1 MEGRQAKKT
10 RNPIP
15 DLQSNLVEP
24 RKGEGFVFFLVFR
37 TIPESKRKIKEKRNE
52 INKKTNG
59 TGGEAAAAGWPK
71 RRRRKKKE
79 KKKLGKKN

>member
-24 RKGEGFVFFLVFR
+24 RKGEGFVFFSRFSNHPR
-37 TIPESKRKIKEKRNE
+37 IQKKNKGKKKRNQQ
-52 INKKTNG
+52 KTNG

>member
-52 INKKTNG
+52 INKKQMG
-59 TGGEAAAAGWPK
+59 PEV
-71 RRRRKKKE
+71 RRRPLDGRNAGGE
-79 KKKLGKKN
+79 KKKRKKN